1 VANDGFH
8 PPIEEYLEAL
18 HEMAEENQDLVQV
31 RLAERL
37 GHQPA
42 SVSEMIKRLSA
53 LDYVQVVGRTIV
65 MTEAGHAIAHRV
77 VRKHRLAERLLTD
90 VIGMEWH
97 LVHEEACRWEHV
109 ISDEVEAKLITLLGS
124 PQTCPH
130 GNPIPGLYQS
140 DEQLVA
146 LSEIEVGQQ
155 VTVKRVTESIEIDE
169 ALLGYFAQHNIKPL
183 SQLVID
189 ARDDTGTLQVRC
201 TPDSD
206 FTNSLQA
213 TLAGASA
220 RAVFVSL
227 S

>member
-1 VANDGFH
+1 
-8 PPIEEYLEAL
+8 
-18 HEMAEENQDLVQV
+18 
-31 RLAERL
+31 
-37 GHQPA
+37 
-42 SVSEMIKRLSA
+42 
-53 LDYVQVVGRTIV
+53 
-65 MTEAGHAIAHRV
+65 
-77 VRKHRLAERLLTD
+77 
-90 VIGMEWH
+90 
-97 LVHEEACRWEHV
+97 
-109 ISDEVEAKLITLLGS
+109 
-124 PQTCPH
+124 
-130 GNPIPGLYQS
+130 LYQS